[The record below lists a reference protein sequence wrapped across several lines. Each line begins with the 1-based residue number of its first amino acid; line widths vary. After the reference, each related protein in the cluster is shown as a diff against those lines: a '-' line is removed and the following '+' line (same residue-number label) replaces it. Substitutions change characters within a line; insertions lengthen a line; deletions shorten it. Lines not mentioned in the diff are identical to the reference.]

1 MTDLP
6 DISHLTVA
14 ELTELRANA
23 DELITAKKETGI
35 AEMRARF
42 EEEAASFGLTAAIV
56 VNGAPKKVR
65 KPRAPKVE

>member
-1 MTDLP
+1 MTELP

-14 ELTELRANA
+14 ELIELRANA
-23 DELITAKKETGI
+23 DELITTKKETGI
-35 AEMRARF
+35 AQMRARF

-65 KPRAPKVE
+65 KSRVPKEE